1 MPLLRSRIPLLSSC
15 LLVLCAAAC
24 SSAADDAAGG
34 DADDASIDETTPGA
48 DTAAHDGPALDTTPF
63 KDGDPPLPDVL
74 DSGTADVPPSD
85 GTVGPGPT
93 GCGALTLAAAK
104 VVDGYK
110 SDEFAWFDA
119 HCKLRTATMVRND
132 AADPSGNHGGYLR
145 KLVFDVDGKP
155 RTAIGSSTTHP
166 GWGYTVNHFGS
177 TSYSSRDTNGTFK
190 TVFVGKHHA
199 IHEYSWTLNLGGSVK
214 ATVQWMFATG
224 RDHPLWTIT
233 YDATAAGKNTVNADT
248 RSPYGDLT
256 WDGAAP
262 GTAGAAVSGVGW
274 GDHYKFFSTKSPV
287 DMSSGWDYT
296 QPNTIPYAMMWT
308 TAPDAE
314 MGSVQTQAWAQH
326 DAGGYWFYSSWGKK
340 AASTMPV
347 DYNWAYQLNQYEIPF
362 LLTSKRLAWG
372 ANFGAVGQEHYN
384 AIGDEKGTLVGWPF
398 QSYSVSM
405 VLGKHTDAVVAAQ
418 VTQMET
424 TQHTTLTATVGTVTA
439 KGPAGVGRS
448 DTVSYVPAGWDHVYG
463 AWSASVAGNAAVMQL
478 SIASGSLVDPM
489 FALHGYTAAAPPSHV
504 RLAGKELVADVD
516 YFASVDPA
524 SKTLWLTLARTV
536 SGSVSVEVQ
545 P

>member
-1 MPLLRSRIPLLSSC
+1 MRLPRSFVVASSFS
-15 LLVLCAAAC
+15 VLAYLATACGASGDAAAT
-24 SSAADDAAGG
+24 DDAIAGDDVQEG
-34 DADDASIDETTPGA
+34 TDAFGTDASGR
-48 DTAAHDGPALDTTPF
+48 DTAPY
-63 KDGDPPLPDVL
+63 KDGDPLPD
-74 DSGTADVPPSD
+74 TATTGSDTSVPPGD
-85 GTVGPGPT
+85 GTIGPGPK
-93 GCGALTLAAAK
+93 GCGALTIAAAK

-110 SDEFAWFDA
+110 SDELAWFDA
-119 HCKLRTATMVRND
+119 RCKLRTATMVRND

-177 TSYSSRDTNGTFK
+177 TAFSSRSVNGTFK
-190 TVFVGKHHA
+190 TVFAGKHHA

-214 ATVQWMFATG
+214 ATIQWMFATG

-262 GTAGAAVSGVGW
+262 GTAGAQVSGVGW
-274 GDHYKFFSTKSPV
+274 GDHYKFVSTKSPV

-308 TAPDAE
+308 NSPDAE
-314 MGSVQTQAWAQH
+314 MGSVQTQAYKQH

-340 AASTMPV
+340 AASGMPE

-384 AIGDEKGTLVGWPF
+384 AIGDEAKTLVGWPF

-405 VLGKHTDAVVAAQ
+405 VLGKHTEGVVAAQ

-424 TQHTTLTATVGTVTA
+424 AQRTALTASVGTVITS
-439 KGPAGVGRS
+439 GPAGVGRS
-448 DTVSYVPAGWDHVYG
+448 DTATYVPAGWDHVYG
-463 AWSASVAGNAAVMQL
+463 AWATTMAGNAATVQL

-489 FALHGYTAAAPPSHV
+489 FAFRNYTATTPPAHV
-504 RLAGKELVADVD
+504 LVAGKELVADDD

-524 SKTLWLTLARTV
+524 TKTLWLTLGSTV
-536 SGSVSVEVQ
+536 SGTVSLEVK